1 LPCSLAT
8 QIEAHGRIRK
18 TSGEYDYA
26 AEGRTGLFAGFGN
39 ARYADGIT
47 AETRHIL
54 MSFRSRCSGF
64 LQGFWSAKES
74 EAVVGA
80 DLQYI
85 RMNGTVVGGALHL
98 LAMSTQ

>member
-1 LPCSLAT
+1 
-8 QIEAHGRIRK
+8 
-18 TSGEYDYA
+18 
-26 AEGRTGLFAGFGN
+26 
-39 ARYADGIT
+39 
-47 AETRHIL
+47 